1 MKFTALALLL
11 VTGLAAQLQAQGG
24 PQLPANSNQASPS
37 KESFLLEP
45 PGLATGAKDAYLRL
59 VSNSPAGFASSSSKQ
74 PEIRLGEGVKLV
86 TGSFRLLS
94 PNEAECR
101 VDVDAD
107 AMGTVEVSLVF
118 YSVNGTSVLST
129 QRATL
134 GLLGPTKISG
144 IDISV
149 ESVALVR
156 VNVSEAQA
164 AGVVVLSGPV
174 NGALTLVAPTGCRFS
189 RAPLATTTKGT
200 INTPGLAEGNT
211 QFTFGVGNAA
221 GEAAVVR
228 ITEILY
234 DTSTFTL
241 TGGALGALNC
251 ELRGGALSGQSTL
264 VANAYTALIT
274 IAGTNDN
281 TDTQPAPGGQNSN
294 STSTPEG
301 APVTT
306 TVPGDSTSGGTGRS
320 RDSER
325 APRQGNQRDTSSPAR
340 SSPPT
345 SGPTPQGGGSST
357 PPPRAPEVRSDV
369 PPPPPRSEAPA
380 PPRAV
385 PAGSGAS
392 SAGGDGGAR
401 WVNDPKPAAPAEAP
415 DAAPKMVLITTP
427 GLYFCD
433 KDFGPVDMVVLN
445 SLVSDRAAARV
456 WIVVKLEKDKN
467 PDAIETIDVTL
478 RVSGTVRQLKL
489 TETGKNTGEFRCDK
503 AGVLLVSDENPES
516 NPAEKPVSEPKARPS
531 GLAR

>member
-11 VTGLAAQLQAQGG
+11 LTGLAARLQAQGG
-24 PQLPANSNQASPS
+24 PQLPANSSQASPS
-37 KESFLLEP
+37 RESFLLEP
-45 PGLATGAKDAYLRL
+45 SGLATGAKDAYLRL
-59 VSNSPAGFASSSSKQ
+59 VSNTPAGFASSSSKQ

-86 TGSFRLLS
+86 TGSFRLLN

-101 VDVDAD
+101 VNVDPD
-107 AMGTVEVSLVF
+107 AFGTVEVSLLF

-134 GLLGPTKISG
+134 GLLGPTKVSG
-144 IDISV
+144 IDVSV

-156 VNVSEAQA
+156 VNVSETQA

-189 RAPLATTTKGT
+189 RAPQVTTSKGS
-200 INTPGLAEGNT
+200 INTPGLSEGNT
-211 QFTFGVGNAA
+211 QFSFGVGNAA
-221 GEAAVVR
+221 QESAVVR
-228 ITEILY
+228 IAEIFY

-241 TGGALGALNC
+241 TGGTPGALNC

-264 VANAYTALIT
+264 VANAYTALAT

-281 TDTQPAPGGQNSN
+281 VDTQPTPGNQGSN
-294 STSTPEG
+294 STSTPDG

-306 TVPGDSTSGGTGRS
+306 TVPGDSASGGTGRS

-325 APRQGNQRDTSSPAR
+325 PPRQGNQGNPPAPAR
-340 SSPPT
+340 SSAAPSGST
-345 SGPTPQGGGSST
+345 SPQGGSSA
-357 PPPRAPEVRSDV
+357 PPPPAPATRGDV
-369 PPPPPRSEAPA
+369 PPPPPRGDAPA

-385 PAGSGAS
+385 PAGSGGS
-392 SAGGDGGAR
+392 GAGGDGGAR

-415 DAAPKMVLITTP
+415 DTAPKMALITTP

-433 KDFGPVDMVVLN
+433 RDFRPVDMVVLN
-445 SLVSDRAAARV
+445 SLVSDRASARV

-467 PDAIETIDVTL
+467 PDAVETIDVTL
-478 RVSGTVRQLKL
+478 RVSGTARQLKL

-531 GLAR
+531 GLGR